1 MRRLSRFFLLCLL
14 LTGPAVGVAT
24 AATTA
29 EQLVELMKAGLSD
42 DILVALIQT
51 DGSTFQ
57 LSAPEILSLHRQG
70 LSERVILAMQ
80 ETARRK
86 VQERPAAPAAFET
99 QAEPTQT
106 FPQVV
111 EPVAPKATPAVHVTQ
126 TVTQTVESPPPAYYP
141 TYYPPFYSVIAVPVA
156 IPARVHSVVTRPVT
170 PIYWGWGGQR
180 RPDSWN
186 DSRLVG
192 SPPPVIKR

>member
-1 MRRLSRFFLLCLL
+1 MAYDSSYAAVRVFPMTSARWSSFGTLVAGVIPMRRLSRFFLMCLL

-42 DILVALIQT
+42 DILIALIQT

-86 VQERPAAPAAFET
+86 TQEGA
-99 QAEPTQT
+99 
-106 FPQVV
+106 
-111 EPVAPKATPAVHVTQ
+111 
-126 TVTQTVESPPPAYYP
+126 
-141 TYYPPFYSVIAVPVA
+141 
-156 IPARVHSVVTRPVT
+156 
-170 PIYWGWGGQR
+170 
-180 RPDSWN
+180 
-186 DSRLVG
+186 
-192 SPPPVIKR
+192 

>member
-1 MRRLSRFFLLCLL
+1 MRHLSKAFLLCLV
-14 LTGPAVGVAT
+14 LTGPAVSVAT

-29 EQLVELMKAGLSD
+29 AQLIELMKAGLSD
-42 DILVALIQT
+42 DILIALIQT

-57 LSAPEILSLHRQG
+57 LSAAEILSLHQQG

-86 VQERPAAPAAFET
+86 IQERPAAPAAV
-99 QAEPTQT
+99 EPRADSSQT
-106 FPQVV
+106 FQQVV
-111 EPVAPKATPAVHVTQ
+111 EPVAPQAIPVQVTQ
-126 TVTQTVESPPPAYYP
+126 TVTQTVEAPQPAYYP
-141 TYYPPFYSVIAVPVA
+141 GYYPFLYPVIAVPVVT
-156 IPARVHSVVTRPVT
+156 PARVHSAVTRPAA

-186 DSRLVG
+186 DNRLVAT
-192 SPPPVIKR
+192 PPPVIKR